1 MVHKSKL
8 YSTSPSLNKKGESRA
23 QDEIGRPT
31 SLLQQWGE
39 DTVPS
44 SVGWGGGCCCYKRG
58 GAETYR
64 KSKKKEREAVS
75 FVITKGEMKSI
86 DKRMGISLSLI
97 FVEH

>member
-1 MVHKSKL
+1 M
-8 YSTSPSLNKKGESRA
+8 
-23 QDEIGRPT
+23 
-31 SLLQQWGE
+31 
-39 DTVPS
+39 
-44 SVGWGGGCCCYKRG
+44 GWGGGCCCYKRG

-86 DKRMGISLSLI
+86 DKRVGISLSLI